1 MVKILRVQIRELKL
15 LHSPRHDTVA
25 PVRSE
30 TIFVAD
36 LIQLYLLPMMTSAG
50 CKQLYVYIGYQTLD
64 VGSVFVF
71 MTEAVQTRW
80 CAGSLG
86 RNKQDWARGR
96 ALTAPF
102 IYVEAV

>member
-15 LHSPRHDTVA
+15 LHSVRHDTVT

-36 LIQLYLLPMMTSAG
+36 LIQLYLLAMRIRAG
-50 CKQLYVYIGYQTLD
+50 CKPLYVYIGHQTLD
-64 VGSVFVF
+64 VGSVCEF

-80 CAGSLG
+80 CAGALG
-86 RNKQDWARGR
+86 QNKQDWARGR
-96 ALTAPF
+96 ALTAQF